1 MSEYCTINMIRKLL
15 FYTLTSIL
23 LLLNGCS
30 STGAYQQQGKKN
42 LVVNVKADSSTYL
55 EVYELDD
62 KRCSPKIKGEMKL
75 HNGINKFALINNKHY
90 YLRINFKT
98 LSLLSGSQNITLG
111 AYVTPKSNYIYLME
125 ASYENDMYDV
135 EISKKN
141 LRNHKVTN
149 MTLKPLERCKENDS
163 TPFIEVNW
171 FPALNKSVEV
181 L

>member
-1 MSEYCTINMIRKLL
+1 MIRKLL

-30 STGAYQQQGKKN
+30 SSPGAYQQQGTKN

-62 KRCSPKIKGEMKL
+62 KRCNPKIKGEMKL
-75 HNGINKFALINNKHY
+75 HNGINKFALTNNKHY

-111 AYVTPKSNYIYLME
+111 AYVTPKSNYIYLMD

-141 LRNHKVTN
+141 LRNYKVTN
-149 MTLKPLERCKENDS
+149 MTLTPLETCKENDS
-163 TPFIEVNW
+163 APFIEVNW
-171 FPALNKSVEV
+171 FPSINKSVEI

>member
-30 STGAYQQQGKKN
+30 SSAGVYQQQGKKN

-55 EVYELDD
+55 EVYELDGVCD
-62 KRCSPKIKGEMKL
+62 KRLKGEVKL
-75 HNGINKFALINNKHY
+75 HNGINKFALINNKQY
-90 YLRINFKT
+90 YLRINFTT

-111 AYVTPKSNYIYLME
+111 AYVRPKSNYMYIMDV
-125 ASYENDMYDV
+125 SYENDMYDV

-149 MTLKPLERCKENDS
+149 MTLKPLETCKENDS
-163 TPFIEVNW
+163 KPFIEVDW

>member
-1 MSEYCTINMIRKLL
+1 MIMIHKLL
-15 FYTLTSIL
+15 FYTFASIAF
-23 LLLNGCS
+23 LLNGCS
-30 STGAYQQQGKKN
+30 SAGAYQQEGKKN
-42 LVVNVKADSSTYL
+42 IVVNVKADSSTYL

-62 KRCSPKIKGEMKL
+62 RRCNQKMIGETKL
-75 HNGINKFALINNKHY
+75 HNGINKFALTNNKHY

-111 AYVTPKSNYIYLME
+111 TYVTPKSSYMYLMD

-149 MTLKPLERCKENDS
+149 MTLNPLERCKENDS
-163 TPFIEVNW
+163 APFIEVNW
-171 FPALNKSVEV
+171 FPSINKSVEI

>member
-1 MSEYCTINMIRKLL
+1 MIRKLL
-15 FYTLTSIL
+15 FYTLTGIL

-30 STGAYQQQGKKN
+30 SSPGAYQQQGTKN

-62 KRCSPKIKGEMKL
+62 RRCAPKMKGEVKL
-75 HNGINKFALINNKHY
+75 HNGINKFALTNNKHY

-111 AYVTPKSNYIYLME
+111 GYITPKSNYMYLMN

-141 LRNHKVTN
+141 LRDHKVTN
-149 MTLKPLERCKENDS
+149 MTLKPLETCKENDS
-163 TPFIEVNW
+163 PPFIEVNW